1 MRARLF
7 GAISLTGPF
16 LNPYNLG
23 MSYIVSVSGWEI
35 TKVVLLLL
43 AGLGCMMFGMQVFS
57 DNLTKASGKKLRNA
71 LSKLSS
77 NRFKGI
83 LVGGTVTA
91 IVHSSAATTV
101 MVVGLVN
108 SGSLSLLQ
116 AASIIMGANIGTTV
130 TGLMLS
136 LQSLPVT
143 QLFAALSFV
152 GIVMLLISKKP
163 FVRVIANIL
172 IGFGLLFVG
181 MAVMSTSMGDLTGLF
196 GTALFEKIKNPF
208 VLLLLGAVLTA
219 IMQSSTTMTAILIV
233 LSTSGLI
240 NIDSAIYIVL
250 GMNLGTCATSIIAS
264 IGANTNSVRA
274 AMFHLMFNL
283 IGTTIFFAI
292 LFIKPLRHW
301 LLYSVLFGNDT
312 TKIAYSIAI
321 FHVIFNLTTSALL
334 VPFVSP
340 FVKFVSKIVPE
351 KKPKNEDEQLHLHY
365 LDDRFLPTP
374 SIAVGECKR
383 EICYMAERAY
393 KNFSLSM
400 DAILNADLSQKLDFD
415 RREAKIDFLNR
426 EIAKYLVKLSAAN
439 LSDED
444 EHVISTYY
452 HAITDIERIGDYAE
466 NIMEYTQRLIDDGSR
481 FSPAAIDELRAMHN
495 NITNLYTFSIQ
506 AFNTQDLTALM
517 QAEIYEESI
526 DDAKSQL
533 SAAHIERLEN
543 KECTVENG
551 TVFLALLND
560 LERIGDHWY
569 NVAKSIKDYTLPLP
583 KSAPENH

>member
-1 MRARLF
+1 M
-7 GAISLTGPF
+7 T
-16 LNPYNLG
+16 
-23 MSYIVSVSGWEI
+23 GWEI
-35 TKVVLLLL
+35 TKNILLLL
-43 AGLGCMMFGMQVFS
+43 AGLGCMMFGMQVLS
-57 DNLTKASGKKLRNA
+57 ENLTKASGRKLRDA

-83 LVGGTVTA
+83 FVGGVVSA
-91 IVHSSAATTV
+91 LIHSSAATTV

-108 SGSLSLLQ
+108 SGILTLIQ

-152 GIVMLLISKKP
+152 GIILLLISKKP
-163 FVRVIANIL
+163 LVRVIAYIL

-181 MAVMSTSMGDLTGLF
+181 MAVMNSSMSGIAQLDSVKGLF
-196 GTALFEKIKNPF
+196 VKITNPF
-208 VLLLLGAVLTA
+208 ILLLLGAAFTA

-233 LSTSGLI
+233 LATSGLVPLQ
-240 NIDSAIYIVL
+240 SAIYIVL

-283 IGTTIFFAI
+283 IGTLIFFCLLFIAPLRNWLVYTI
-292 LFIKPLRHW
+292 LF
-301 LLYSVLFGNDT
+301 GEDT
-312 TKIAYSIAI
+312 SKVAYSIAI

-334 VPFVSP
+334 VPFVDP
-340 FVKFVSKIVPE
+340 FVKFVSKIIPDR
-351 KKPKNEDEQLHLHY
+351 KPKNEDEQLRLHY

-393 KNFSLSM
+393 KNFALSM
-400 DAILNADLSQKLDFD
+400 DAIINADLSQKTDFD
-415 RREAKIDFLNR
+415 RREAKINFLNK
-426 EIAKYLVKLSAAN
+426 EIAKYLVKLSGAN
-439 LSDED
+439 LSNED
-444 EHVISTYY
+444 DQVIATYY

-466 NIMEYTQRLIDDGSR
+466 NIMEYTQRLIDNDGK
-481 FSPAAIDELRAMHN
+481 FSSAAIEEIRAMFN
-495 NITNLYTFSIQ
+495 SITNLYTSAIQ
-506 AFNTQDLTALM
+506 AFNAQDLNALM

-526 DDAKSQL
+526 DEAKSKL
-533 SAAHIERLEN
+533 SSAHIERLE
-543 KECTVENG
+543 KQECTVENG
-551 TVFLALLND
+551 TIFLALLND
-560 LERIGDHWY
+560 LERIADHLF
-569 NVAKSIKDYTLPLP
+569 NVAKSIKDYTQGIVIQTQGAL
-583 KSAPENH
+583 K